1 MRCLLLFLL
10 LGAGCSRSPEP
21 PANDAPRESA
31 GPPVPIE
38 EIRRDA
44 EQGRPASQR
53 ELAGRLLFGD
63 GVATDPA
70 AAVVWARRAACNGD
84 AIAALWTGRSAL
96 SEPGEPGG
104 RVEAAAW
111 FLVSKTGADEAA
123 SQDAAAELEALALSE
138 AELGVAAKR
147 AEDLKETIRT
157 NSKQSGDL

>member
-31 GPPVPIE
+31 GSPVPIE

-70 AAVVWARRAACNGD
+70 AAVVWARRAALNGD

-96 SEPGEPGG
+96 SEPGG

-147 AEDLKETIRT
+147 AEELKETIRT